1 SHHIGILAECCS
13 SKRVGENTMAQKG
26 CVWRKGSSWILSYRE
41 SVNEGG
47 KIVRKQKCVKLA
59 EYCDR
64 YRCESDLDE
73 LVAEKLAAVRQ
84 AAKCPHSSD
93 SFVDYVEQVYLP
105 FVLRTMKPS
114 TYASYSTYWKRYIEP
129 RVGKYALRDFTV
141 AIVASLL
148 KDISAMHELNRDTV

>member
-1 SHHIGILAECCS
+1 
-13 SKRVGENTMAQKG
+13 MAQKG
-26 CVWRKGSSWILSYRE
+26 CVWRKGNSWILSYRE

-47 KIVRKQKCVKLA
+47 QIVRKQKCVKLA
-59 EYCDR
+59 EYGNR

-93 SFVDYVEQVYLP
+93 SFSDYVEQVYLP

-114 TYASYSTYWKRYIEP
+114 TYAGYSTYWERY
-129 RVGKYALRDFTV
+129 L
-141 AIVASLL
+141 
-148 KDISAMHELNRDTV
+148 